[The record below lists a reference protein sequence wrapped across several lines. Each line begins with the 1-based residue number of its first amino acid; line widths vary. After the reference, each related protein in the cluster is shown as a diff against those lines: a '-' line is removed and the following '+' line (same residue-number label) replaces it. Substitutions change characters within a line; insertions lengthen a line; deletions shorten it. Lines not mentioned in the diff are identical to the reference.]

1 MKDVVNKVDE
11 VGPERSDSISLFQ
24 LLERGHTWFQEGL
37 LAACRARGQQSLGR
51 ADLRLLANL
60 NCGTT
65 YSSEL
70 ARRLGVS
77 RQAIGKLV
85 KNLVEEGLVKLETDP
100 EQRNLKRIVITPE
113 GEKWIN
119 EAVGELNRMER
130 TLAERLGEERLAV
143 LREVLEADW
152 GRSRHEEIE

>member
-11 VGPERSDSISLFQ
+11 SEPEEDDSISLLQ

-37 LAACRARGQQSLGR
+37 LAACRARGWRSLGR

-77 RQAIGKLV
+77 RQAVGKLV
-85 KNLVEEGLVKLETDP
+85 KNLVKEGLVKLETDP
-100 EQRNLKRIVITPE
+100 DQRNMKRIVITSE
-113 GEKWIN
+113 GGKWID
-119 EAVGELNRMER
+119 EAVGELDRMER
-130 TLAERLGEERLAV
+130 SLAERLGEEKLAV
-143 LREVLEADW
+143 LREALEADW
-152 GRSRHEEIE
+152 GAP